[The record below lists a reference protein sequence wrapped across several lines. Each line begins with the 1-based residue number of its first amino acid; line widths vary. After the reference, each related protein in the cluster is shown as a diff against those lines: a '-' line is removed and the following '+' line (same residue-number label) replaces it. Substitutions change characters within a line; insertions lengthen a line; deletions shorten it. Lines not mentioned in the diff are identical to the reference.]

1 MPEEQATYH
10 TPQTDMPDTTEAP
23 RSEQRTPTGPEKRWI
38 DLLWRIM
45 PLADVAARTGIA
57 YPTLIYW
64 QSRGYITPI
73 VHWVADVHPASS
85 EEKKWHAKYLLE
97 SGLDAST
104 VARYMQVSPCTIYK
118 YKNA

>member
-1 MPEEQATYH
+1 MDKQEHDTAGGHDTSAAADVMP
-10 TPQTDMPDTTEAP
+10 PDVRPPTDN
-23 RSEQRTPTGPEKRWI
+23 EKRWI

-45 PLADVAARTGIA
+45 PLADVAERTGIA

-85 EEKKWHAKYLLE
+85 EEKQRHAKHLLA
-97 SGLDAST
+97 SGLDVRT
-104 VARYMQVSPCTIYK
+104 VARYMQVSPCTIYQ